1 VTGPALPT
9 RPLSRTEL
17 IAIDC
22 LLAVLLAAGYL
33 GVALPDAESPGR
45 VWAVCVAVALMS
57 LPIAV
62 RRLWPIPVFVVV
74 LAASVL
80 ALASGLLYE
89 PFIAAALASYTA
101 AVAER
106 RLTRRGWTV
115 LGCASVL
122 LVLVSVSAGVVGSW
136 ARPLAVLLP
145 GLALVAAMWTAGV
158 AVRERRA
165 YAARSNDERTARAVA
180 DERLRIAREVHDI
193 VTHNLGIIAVK
204 AAVARHVSGA
214 RPDEAQDALRVIE
227 EISRAALTEMR
238 QVLRVLRTA
247 EPAELQPVGGDLHS
261 LVERAEAAGLN
272 VRYEATGADQLPEG
286 AALSAYRILQ
296 EALTNVIKH
305 AGPTRCQVTVRGTG
319 DEVLIDVLDDGP
331 LPGRQPVR
339 SGTDTG
345 GQGLV
350 GMRERVAM
358 YGGELQAGPR
368 TGGGFQVRA
377 RLPYRPVGSAA

>member
-1 VTGPALPT
+1 MYGGFAVTGPALPT

-45 VWAVCVAVALMS
+45 VWAACVAVALMS

-106 RLTRRGWTV
+106 RLTRRGWAV

-122 LVLVSVSAGVVGSW
+122 LVLVSVSAGVAGSW

-165 YAARSNDERTARAVA
+165 YAARSNAERTARAVA

-261 LVERAEAAGLN
+261 LVERAEAAGLD

-286 AALSAYRILQ
+286 AALSAYR
-296 EALTNVIKH
+296 AAKVSPR
-305 AGPTRCQVTVRGTG
+305 AG
-319 DEVLIDVLDDGP
+319 L
-331 LPGRQPVR
+331 
-339 SGTDTG
+339 DTG
-345 GQGLV
+345 KHLV
-350 GMRERVAM
+350 VAFS
-358 YGGELQAGPR
+358 AGNHYH
-368 TGGGFQVRA
+368 V
-377 RLPYRPVGSAA
+377 RLPARRPLVADAFDQARHRGVDPHDMDEHDVDQSGQLVEQAHHDVQ

>member
-33 GVALPDAESPGR
+33 SFALPDARSPGR
-45 VWAVCVAVALMS
+45 VWATCVAVALMS

-62 RRLWPIPVFVVV
+62 RRFWPIPVFVIV

-80 ALASGLLYE
+80 ALAFGLLHE

-106 RLTRRGWTV
+106 RLSRRGWTV

-122 LVLVSVSAGVVGSW
+122 LVLVSISTGAVGSW

-145 GLALVAAMWTAGV
+145 GLALVAAMWTTGV
-158 AVRERRA
+158 AVRDRRA
-165 YAARSNDERTARAVA
+165 YAARSNAERTARAVA

-247 EPAELQPVGGDLHS
+247 EPVELQPVGGDLHS
-261 LVERAEAAGLN
+261 LVERAEAAGLQ
-272 VRYEATGADQLPEG
+272 VRYEATGADLLPEG
-286 AALSAYRILQ
+286 AALTAYRILQ

-305 AGPTRCQVTVRGTG
+305 AGPTRCQVTVRGNG

-339 SGTDTG
+339 AGTDTG

-358 YGGELQAGPR
+358 YGGELEAGPR